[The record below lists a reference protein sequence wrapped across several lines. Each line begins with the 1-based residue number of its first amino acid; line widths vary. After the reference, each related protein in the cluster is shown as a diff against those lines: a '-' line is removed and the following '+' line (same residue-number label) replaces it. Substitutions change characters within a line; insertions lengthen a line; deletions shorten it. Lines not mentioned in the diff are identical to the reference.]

1 MILPNAGRRA
11 ATIFLA
17 IFLFATAAGCGKNT
31 AGPAATSPPRGT
43 DLAKEFSGARAFAHV
58 EKLVGF
64 GPRPSGSPALE
75 ASRVYL
81 ETQLRA
87 SGWGVERQT
96 FTSATPRGP
105 LEFVNLIARPVG
117 TAAGDARALVCSH
130 YDTKRFD
137 DPGVR
142 FVGANDGGSS
152 TGALLELARV
162 LTLDPALARKFEL
175 VFFDGEEG
183 IITIDDKDGLYGSR
197 HYAADLH
204 KSGRAKQFKLG
215 ILWDM
220 MGDRDL
226 TITLSPNSPPQLARG
241 IFAAAD
247 ALGTRAHFGFFRGD
261 IVDDHVPLNKDAGIP
276 TIDLIDFDY
285 PPWHTAGDTLDKISA
300 ESLEIVGRA
309 TLYYL
314 CQSAP
319 ELR

>member
-1 MILPNAGRRA
+1 MILQTLGRRA
-11 ATIFLA
+11 AKIFTA
-17 IFLFATAAGCGKNT
+17 VFLFALPAGCGKNT
-31 AGPAATSPPRGT
+31 AGPAATAASQGT
-43 DLAKEFSGARAFAHV
+43 ELWKEFSGARAFAHV

-64 GPRPSGSPALE
+64 GPRPSGTPALE

-81 ETQLRA
+81 EAQLRA
-87 SGWGVERQT
+87 AGWSVERQT
-96 FTSATPRGP
+96 FTTATPRGP
-105 LEFVNLIARPVG
+105 LEFVNLIARPIG
-117 TAAGDARALVCSH
+117 AAAGDARAIVCSH

-137 DPGVR
+137 DPGIR

-162 LTLDPALARKFEL
+162 LALDPAFARKFEL

-183 IITIDDKDGLYGSR
+183 VITIDDKDGLYGSR
-197 HYAADLH
+197 HYAAELR

-261 IVDDHVPLNKDAGIP
+261 IEDDHVPLNAAGIP
-276 TIDLIDFDY
+276 TIDLIDFEF

-300 ESLEIVGRA
+300 ESLEIVGRT
-309 TLYYL
+309 TLYHL
-314 CQSAP
+314 CQIAP